1 MLRFPVPQYINV
13 EDKIAGP
20 LTWKQLYWMIAMV
33 VILLLLWRA
42 LSLIPFIVIATF
54 VITLFCSLAFYKPW
68 GQPLLKIFWFALV
81 FIFQPKKYIWKRFS
95 SSSRTLGSSE
105 ENIPTNTSSKR
116 ETYTE
121 KITHL
126 RKYADILDN
135 PSKENAL
142 PLTQEKKHAILNIS
156 FLKNKKKT

>member
-33 VILLLLWRA
+33 VILMLSWRA
-42 LSLIPFIVIATF
+42 LSLAPFIIVATF
-54 VITLFCSLAFYKPW
+54 IITLFCSLAFYRPW
-68 GQPLLKIFWFALV
+68 GQPLLKMFWFALV
-81 FIFQPKKYIWKRFS
+81 FIFQPKKYIWKRFN
-95 SSSRTLGSSE
+95 SSSRTLENNE
-105 ENIPTNTSSKR
+105 EKTVSNTSSKR

-121 KITHL
+121 KITNL

-135 PSKENAL
+135 PRKENAL
-142 PLTQEKKHAILNIS
+142 SLTQEKKHAILNIS